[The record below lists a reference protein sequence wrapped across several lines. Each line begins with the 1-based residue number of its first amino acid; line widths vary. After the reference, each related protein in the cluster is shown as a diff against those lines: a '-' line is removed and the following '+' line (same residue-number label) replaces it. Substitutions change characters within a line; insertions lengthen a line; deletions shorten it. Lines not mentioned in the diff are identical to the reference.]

1 MIDKM
6 NLNLPHLEA
15 LPRVTFVR
23 ADVTIERFAAAELPA
38 IIDAAA
44 SRRAARIAGASAE
57 AAAPSITDAAATCDA
72 AGDSAAAAHSSSCVA
87 LGIHLCGPLSPL
99 AADLFAGQDRIDALV
114 LVPCCLEKHAD
125 KGLKAMAKLSGDDP
139 YDLKVQALA
148 ASLNEDERIARV
160 DVHRDTDI
168 RSKNGGRD
176 GSHADAR
183 NLILLAEKRNSKIG
197 RRAPNDD

>member
-1 MIDKM
+1 MIEKM

-57 AAAPSITDAAATCDA
+57 AA
-72 AGDSAAAAHSSSCVA
+72 HSSSCVA
-87 LGIHLCGPLSPL
+87 IGIHLCGPLSPL
-99 AADLFAGQDRIDALV
+99 AADLFAGQERIDALV

-183 NLILLAEKRNSKIG
+183 NLIVLAEKRNSKIG